1 MPSQLNTPT
10 ELLFTLF
17 TLTAS
22 LVIGGCER
30 AASTRAPDTST
41 AVVAET
47 PGTGP
52 DGGSPSLPGSKEKP
66 MKNFAL
72 SESWCESFFATDPKD
87 AAWASK
93 QEQHLSASAM
103 KVTGVKVLEAEC
115 RSRLCRVKLMFDSG
129 ATQRGFDDSLMYID
143 TGFGTNVHRSDP
155 NERNGSVSVLTMH
168 DYPTRTARWWVSR
181 NGYTL
186 PNGDGLVKTDPKPL
200 SRAPKPESLD
210 LDAGP

>member
-1 MPSQLNTPT
+1 MSSQLITPT
-10 ELLFTLF
+10 ELFFALVG
-17 TLTAS
+17 S

-30 AASTRAPDTST
+30 AASTRTPDTST
-41 AVVAET
+41 VVVAET
-47 PGTGP
+47 PGTAP
-52 DGGSPSLPGSKEKP
+52 DGGSPSVPGPEKP
-66 MKNFAL
+66 VKNFAL

-87 AAWASK
+87 AVWASR
-93 QEQHLSASAM
+93 QEQHLSASAG

-115 RSRLCRVKLMFDSG
+115 KSKLCRVKLMFDSR

-143 TGFGTNVHRSDP
+143 TGFGTNIHRSDP

-200 SRAPKPESLD
+200 SRAPKTESLD